1 MIFWKLNVD
10 NDNIDNDDNDVNG
23 DDDVIDDDKDDNDNV
38 GGQVQQSG
46 LMKVKNVFQILN
58 EIISNRWFV
67 KNY

>member
-1 MIFWKLNVD
+1 
-10 NDNIDNDDNDVNG
+10 
-23 DDDVIDDDKDDNDNV
+23 
-38 GGQVQQSG
+38 VQQSG